1 MKFVKGSL
9 VIAMTLFGANEVR
22 IELPKEI
29 TKEWEAKVFGIK
41 DGVQTLCESI
51 TEMVQ
56 GSIEGVFDTS
66 FLSNIEKEV
75 KNNPTGEGVY
85 VEYWPNGNLKANI
98 PYKNGKAHG
107 HVHGWHEDGTDAFKG
122 HFNEGVKQGVHIT
135 FYKVTEKESNKMA
148 HVFKYNEKGELD
160 GDEETF
166 HRTGRLFVVLPY
178 KNGKAHGPLECWNID
193 REQYICVNYKNGLLQ
208 KTPPPPPERRKRA
221 KQSMASKYVNQV
233 RKRFIKIAQKE
244 YGVMCTAEGSSLPYD
259 VENISLYF
267 AIKSKGTI
275 EEGRELF
282 IKLKERFI
290 NEINQDEK
298 LRPYLREYPFTQDRA
313 TILLS
318 YCDKKG
324 NDYTDGSVTL
334 ILSKGKK
341 EVCYLRYVEKDSES
355 DELLVEPYEEALKI
369 VQNKNKELSL
379 KGSKGL

>member
-1 MKFVKGSL
+1 MKFIKGSL

-22 IELPKEI
+22 IEPPKEI

-51 TEMVQ
+51 AEMVQ

-75 KNNPTGEGVY
+75 KNNPIGEGVY
-85 VEYWPNGNLKANI
+85 VEYWASGNLKANI

-135 FYKVTEKESNKMA
+135 FYKVTERESIKKA
-148 HVFKYNEKGELD
+148 HVFKYNEKGELN
-160 GDEETF
+160 GSQQTF
-166 HRTGRLFVVLPY
+166 HRSGDLWLSVPY
-178 KNGKAHGPLECWNID
+178 NKGKAHGVFGFFTDDESTTFD
-193 REQYICVNYKNGLLQ
+193 VVYKNGLLQ

-244 YGVMCTAEGSSLPYD
+244 YGVICTAEGSSLPYD

-275 EEGRELF
+275 DEGRELF

-318 YCDKKG
+318 YCDKNG
-324 NDYTDGSVTL
+324 NHYTDGSVTF
-334 ILSKGKK
+334 ILSKGEK
-341 EVCYLRYVEKDSES
+341 EVCYLRYAEKDSES

-369 VQNKNKELSL
+369 VHSKEKKPPHSL
-379 KGSKGL
+379 